1 MLNYLNPTSLGKPL
15 SRYSHAVLAPEGCRW
30 VHVSGQV
37 GMSRD
42 GDIPEDFEAQA
53 RLTWANLLHALRA
66 AGMGLDDI
74 VKVQGY
80 ITRREDL
87 ATYRSVRDEAL
98 QGRAPAS
105 TMVIVSSLVD
115 PALLIEVDVIA
126 AQPARQTRAA
136 APKVATRAKAKA
148 RPKAQPKTRA
158 KARPKA
164 TARTKAKA
172 RPKTAAKG
180 RAKAKGR
187 RR

>member
-136 APKVATRAKAKA
+136 APATRAKAKA